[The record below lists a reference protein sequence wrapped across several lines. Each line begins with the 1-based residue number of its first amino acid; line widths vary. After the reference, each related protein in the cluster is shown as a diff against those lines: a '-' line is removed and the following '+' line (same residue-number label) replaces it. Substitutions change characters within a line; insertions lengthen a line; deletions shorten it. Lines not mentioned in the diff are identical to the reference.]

1 MVKTAEKMW
10 QESEAISQSLPF
22 PEGNGIHIVSS
33 VSAQHHYGLSY
44 RVMLPADNGVVNWP
58 QTAPLSRIYDCRK
71 PYCETVYLG

>member
-1 MVKTAEKMW
+1 MW

-44 RVMLPADNGVVNWP
+44 RVMLPLTMGWSIGRK
-58 QTAPLSRIYDCRK
+58 QLPLSRIYDCRK